1 MERPALALALLGAW
15 LAAITAAASAADL
28 KVPAKTKKPAERTP
42 YLEFSFD
49 GSLPLQFTDNV
60 YRLASK
66 TSDVLTSPYL
76 KLSASGELVPH
87 LHYSLYASGGF
98 DKFAVVQDSDGTLA
112 TLGASL
118 TRRWGDFRLGGSF
131 ERSHA
136 YDGVFGPFLYNAN
149 DVSIYARYNFRIPS
163 QNLQIKPGISISTR
177 LTDDPPSANRLLYN
191 ARVEFERKLPGR
203 WWFIVTPR
211 VRYYNYSDAQ
221 NAGRRDTIASI
232 SAGLRYEINKD
243 VSLSAGLGYEA
254 RKSNVPG
261 KDFNNFTAGA
271 SIDFSH
277 IFERLRWNN

>member
-15 LAAITAAASAADL
+15 LAAMTAAAGAADL
-28 KVPAKTKKPAERTP
+28 KVPVKTKKSAERTP
-42 YLEFSFD
+42 YLEFSID
-49 GSLPLQFTDNV
+49 GSLPLLFTDNV
-60 YRLASK
+60 YRLPSK
-66 TSDVLTSPYL
+66 TPDILASPYL
-76 KLSASGELVPH
+76 KLSASGELIPH
-87 LHYSLYASGGF
+87 LHYALYASGGF
-98 DKFAVVQDSDGTLA
+98 DKFAAVRDSDGTLA

-118 TRRWGDFRLGGSF
+118 SRRWGDFRLGGSF

-136 YDGVFGPFLYNAN
+136 YDGIFGPFLYNAN

-163 QNLQIKPGISISTR
+163 QNLQIKPGLSISAR
-177 LTDDPPSANRLLYN
+177 LTDDPPSAKRLFYN
-191 ARVEFERKLPGR
+191 FRVEFERKLTDR
-203 WWFIVTPR
+203 WWFNVTPR

-232 SAGLRYEINKD
+232 SAGLRYEISKD
-243 VSLSAGLGYEA
+243 VSLSGGIGYEA

-261 KDFNNFTAGA
+261 KDYNNLTVGA